1 LIWIVSKKLKEQKM
15 KPVRLFSIVMA
26 VVLLAVAVIPFAA
39 ASAGSVVSAAVS
51 SPARAFADAALG
63 LPLLAPMSVSMPA
76 FSFSVENIAASKSY
90 ACSFISQTPKD
101 WSRMRPRQDFDM
113 EWTVQN
119 TGGLTWHA
127 SSIAIKYLGGTKMQT
142 RGNKASLSDDVGAG
156 KKTTL
161 IVDMN
166 APKAPGTYT
175 ALWSLVAG
183 KQNFCKV
190 TLILTVT
197 R

>member
-1 LIWIVSKKLKEQKM
+1 M
-15 KPVRLFSIVMA
+15 KAVRVFSIIMA

-39 ASAGSVVSAAVS
+39 ASAGSAVSATVS
-51 SPARAFADAALG
+51 SSTKAFADAALG
-63 LPLLAPMSVSMPA
+63 LPLLAPMSVSMPV
-76 FSFSVENIAASKSY
+76 FSFSVENIVSSKSY
-90 ACSFISQTPKD
+90 ACSFINQTPKD
-101 WSRMRPRQDFDM
+101 WTRMRSRQDFDM
-113 EWTVQN
+113 KWTVQN

-127 SSIAIKYLGGTKMQT
+127 KSIAIKYLGGTKMQT
-142 RGNKASLSDDVGAG
+142 HGNQASLSGDVGAG

-161 IVDMN
+161 VVDMN

-190 TLILTVT
+190 TVILTVT